1 MKDLKE
7 MEKRAQGVINS
18 YSVHDDFKD
27 LERTGWNVWHVKRH
41 RIESVPEHVYGAV
54 QLAVAMWSEFDDY
67 KDINI
72 DRVIALLQ
80 FHENEETLMGDI
92 TQFQMPKEVKEELG
106 QEADDMTTGL
116 LRKGSYVRELVREF
130 DERKTP
136 EAIFAYMCDKLECD
150 LHSKWYD
157 EEGCV
162 DLNDQEGNEVMRNA
176 RVQALLNTGKSWS
189 GMWMQF
195 GRDVYAYDD
204 NFRFVSEYAEKV
216 NLHEPVRKLKKE
228 FKEKAERIIAARLG
242 KENN

>member
-1 MKDLKE
+1 
-7 MEKRAQGVINS
+7 MEDIKRMEERAQGVINS
-18 YSVHDDFKD
+18 YSLHDNFKD
-27 LERTGWNVWHVKRH
+27 LERTGWNVWHVQRH
-41 RIESVPEHVYGAV
+41 RIESVPEHVYGAI
-54 QLAVAMWSEFDDY
+54 QLAYAMWSEFDEY
-67 KDINI
+67 QDIDI
-72 DRVIALLQ
+72 DRVVLLLAS
-80 FHENEETLMGDI
+80 HELGETLLGDV
-92 TQFQMPKEVKEELG
+92 TQFQMPRDVKEEVEQL
-106 QEADDMTTGL
+106 ADDMATAQ
-116 LRKGSYVRELVREF
+116 LRRGKHIRDIVREF

-157 EEGCV
+157 EENCV
-162 DLNDQEGNEVMRNA
+162 DLNNQEGNETMNNA

-216 NLHEPVRKLKKE
+216 NLHDPVRKLKKE
-228 FKEKAERIIAARLG
+228 FKEKADRIIEARLG